1 MAICFGCDKFDQY
14 IYGQR
19 KVEIET
25 DHKPLVTI
33 FKKPL
38 VSAPRRIQMIMLRL
52 QKYNF
57 ELRYKKGKDMF
68 VSDTLSRA
76 CLTGDHEDDDFD
88 EVFYHEL
95 EEMDMSDGLAV
106 SEESFQKIRYATSQ
120 DQTLQSVKMLIH
132 HSWPE
137 ERSKSPPC
145 THPFWNNRDELTIQN
160 GILFK
165 GIKVV
170 IPQVLRHEM
179 IKRTHSSHLGI
190 EASLRGARD
199 VIYWP

>member
-38 VSAPRRIQMIMLRL
+38 VSVPRRIQRMMLRL
-52 QKYNF
+52 QKYNL
-57 ELRYKKGKDMF
+57 ELRYKKGKDVDMF

-76 CLTGDHEDDDFD
+76 YLTSDHEDDDFD

-106 SEESFQKIRYATSQ
+106 SE
-120 DQTLQSVKMLIH
+120 
-132 HSWPE
+132 
-137 ERSKSPPC
+137 
-145 THPFWNNRDELTIQN
+145 
-160 GILFK
+160 
-165 GIKVV
+165 
-170 IPQVLRHEM
+170 
-179 IKRTHSSHLGI
+179 
-190 EASLRGARD
+190 
-199 VIYWP
+199 